1 MEGHS
6 TLIGGAGNDTLVGV
20 QGDVMQGGAGNDHF
34 KLSGGGD
41 ANSTLQGGGG
51 NDTFRIESHSGND
64 TIFGGGGNDS
74 AEFAGRSFSDV
85 AKIDVDAS
93 TSTYTLHFNDEQTVA
108 VNGVEELH
116 FSDQSVTLPKLS

>member
-34 KLSGGGD
+34 KLSGSGD

-51 NDTFRIESHSGND
+51 DDTFRIESQSGSD
-64 TIFGGGGNDS
+64 TIFGGAGNDS
-74 AEFAGRSFSDV
+74 AEFAGRSFFDV
-85 AKIDVDAS
+85 AKIDVDSS
-93 TSTYTLHFNDEQTVA
+93 TSTYTLHFNDEQSVA
-108 VNGVEELH
+108 VSGVEELH